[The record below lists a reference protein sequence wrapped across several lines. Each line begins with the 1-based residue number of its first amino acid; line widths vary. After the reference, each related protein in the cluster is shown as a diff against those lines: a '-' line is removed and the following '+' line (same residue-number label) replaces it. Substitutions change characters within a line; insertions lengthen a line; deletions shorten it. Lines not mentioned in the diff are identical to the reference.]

1 MRFLLVGGVISG
13 ALAYFVVLLP
23 RPDPSQKLRI
33 VRQKRIGVLVSET
46 TAPILL
52 GELPPTPPPATP
64 PPPDSKPVPDARTL
78 SELEEERRNLQAS
91 LQRIR
96 EDTEQRIAQLPKN
109 LPPVMPPQAPMSLN
123 PTTVRELDFS
133 GHPTEVVRQIMTRYD
148 MRVVHKY
155 VAAAS
160 PETFLSSAA
169 LGPTDRYYANRAVP
183 PGVYDVFEL
192 SPKAIRRM
200 AELEEAELARRG
212 LGKRSLVRYV
222 KFGVVLNPGGSPDLG
237 ILAFDAAEVP

>member
-1 MRFLLVGGVISG
+1 MRFLLVGGIVGST
-13 ALAYFVVLLP
+13 LAYFLVLP
-23 RPDPSQKLRI
+23 HRPDQLEKPPI
-33 VRQKRIGVLVSET
+33 VRHKRAGLLVSET
-46 TAPILL
+46 TAPILF
-52 GELPPTPPPATP
+52 GEIPPTPPPATP
-64 PPPDSKPVPDARTL
+64 TPQDSKPVPDARTL

-91 LQRIR
+91 VQRIR
-96 EDTEQRIAQLPKN
+96 EDTEQRLAQLPKN
-109 LPPVMPPQAPMSLN
+109 LPPVVPPSSPMSLN

-133 GHPTEVVRQIMTRYD
+133 GHPTEVIRQIMTRYE
-148 MRVVHKY
+148 MRVVYKY

-169 LGPTDRYYANRAVP
+169 LGPSDRYYANRAVP

-192 SPKAIRRM
+192 SPKAIRKM
-200 AELEEAELARRG
+200 AELEEAELVRRG
-212 LGKRSLVRYV
+212 LGKRSVVRYV